1 MKQTKID
8 FVTLLK
14 DYKSGWVGIS
24 SDFKSVVLSG
34 KTLKAVRKKAEKMK
48 EKIYF
53 FPAGQSYSDFVGIH
67 SEYEV

>member
-1 MKQTKID
+1 MKQKKINL
-8 FVTLLK
+8 VKLLK

-34 KTLKAVRKKAEKMK
+34 KTLKQAMSKSKKLK

-53 FPAGQSYSDFVGIH
+53 FPAGQSYSDLIR
-67 SEYEV
+67 

>member
-1 MKQTKID
+1 MKQQKID

-34 KTLKAVRKKAEKMK
+34 KTLKEVMKKAREIK
-48 EKIYF
+48 EKVYF
-53 FPAGQSYSDFVGIH
+53 FPAGQSYADFWGPLQK
-67 SEYEV
+67 